1 MGRRT
6 PGILWIAAGAT
17 LWGTDTVLRRP
28 LTSALHPTQIVLWE
42 HIILTLLVSPVLIR
56 YSRQLRKIEG
66 SVWLAILGTAWIG
79 SALATVLFTTAI
91 RSGNPTTAVL
101 LQKTQPIFAIALAS
115 SALGEHLPP
124 RFLWTALAA
133 MAGAYLVAF
142 GDGHLLAPA
151 SSFDLQPALLALGAA
166 AGWAAATIWGRI
178 ATKRLPFE
186 IVTALRVTCALP
198 ALIVAAF
205 VQGQLAAPGRNYVP
219 SLLWMA
225 VVPGFAGLMLYY
237 RGLRQTPASQS
248 TIAELAFPIT
258 ASLLNWLV
266 LGAQAGAIQILGFA
280 LVWASIFKLS
290 RAREHHG
297 T

>member
-28 LTSALHPTQIVLWE
+28 LTGALHPTQIVLWE
-42 HIILTLLVSPVLIR
+42 HIFLTLLVLPLLMR
-56 YSRQLRKIEG
+56 YGKQLRKIEG
-66 SVWLAILGTAWIG
+66 SVWLSILGTAWIG
-79 SALATVLFTTAI
+79 SSLATVLFTTAI

-101 LQKTQPIFAIALAS
+101 LQKTQPLFAIVLARSALA
-115 SALGEHLPP
+115 EELPQ

-133 MAGAYLVAF
+133 MAGAYVVAF
-142 GDGHLLAPA
+142 GDGHILSPA
-151 SSFDLQPALLALGAA
+151 SSFEVQPALLALGAA
-166 AGWAAATIWGRI
+166 AGWASATIWGRI
-178 ATKRLPFE
+178 ATKTVPFE
-186 IVTALRVTCALP
+186 VVTALRVTCALP

-205 VQGQLAAPGRNYVP
+205 VQGQLAVPGRVYVP

-266 LGAQAGAIQILGFA
+266 LGAQATWVQILGFA
-280 LVWASIFKLS
+280 LVWAAIFKLS
-290 RAREHHG
+290 RGRDQRVA
-297 T
+297 

>member
-28 LTSALHPTQIVLWE
+28 LTGALHPTQIVLWE
-42 HIILTLLVSPVLIR
+42 HIFLTLLVLPLLMR
-56 YSRQLRKIEG
+56 YGKQLRKIEG
-66 SVWLAILGTAWIG
+66 SVWLSILGTAWIG
-79 SALATVLFTTAI
+79 SSLATVLFTTAI

-101 LQKTQPIFAIALAS
+101 LQKTQPLFAIVLAR
-115 SALGEHLPP
+115 SALGEELPQ

-133 MAGAYLVAF
+133 MAGAYVVAF
-142 GDGHLLAPA
+142 GDGHILSPA
-151 SSFDLQPALLALGAA
+151 SSFEVQPALLALGAA
-166 AGWAAATIWGRI
+166 AGWASATIWGRI
-178 ATKRLPFE
+178 ATKTVPFE
-186 IVTALRVTCALP
+186 VVTALRVTCALP

-205 VQGQLAAPGRNYVP
+205 VQGQLAVPGRVYVP

-266 LGAQAGAIQILGFA
+266 LGAQATWVQILGFV

-290 RAREHHG
+290 RGRDQHVA
-297 T
+297 